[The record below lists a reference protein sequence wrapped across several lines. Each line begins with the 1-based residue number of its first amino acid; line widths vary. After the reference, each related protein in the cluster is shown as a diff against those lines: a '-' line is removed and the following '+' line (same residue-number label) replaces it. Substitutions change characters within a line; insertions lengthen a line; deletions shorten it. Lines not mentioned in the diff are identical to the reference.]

1 MKKIKICV
9 LGVLLST
16 LVLFSC
22 KKESQNVEV
31 NNTQVVDTTTVKTK
45 TVKNTIQVDT
55 TKKITLTKYTLD
67 ELLKLYAGAS
77 SDTSSVSLTKMI
89 ILGEIVDRHE
99 ITVTKYIEY
108 RDKFWGE
115 EKPYVYPLDLAKLKT
130 KLDAASDTEYIQF
143 TFTDERSANDFNYQ
157 IVKNHV
163 FNSFVSCFP
172 VVLMK
177 KIVADPEFDQL
188 VVGKGIKTL
197 TNPPTA
203 YSGDFHIAMLKYTDT
218 KKNVQFFDISEDP
231 R

>member
-1 MKKIKICV
+1 MKKSKICV
-9 LGVLLST
+9 LGVMLST

-22 KKESQNVEV
+22 KNESQSEEV
-31 NNTQVVDTTTVKTK
+31 KDTTVVDTTTVKTK
-45 TVKNTIQVDT
+45 TVENATKVDT
-55 TKKITLTKYTLD
+55 TEKNTLAKYSID
-67 ELLKLYAGAS
+67 ELLKLYAKATT
-77 SDTSSVSLTKMI
+77 DTSSVDFTKVM

-99 ITVTKYIEY
+99 ITVTKYVEY
-108 RDKFWGE
+108 RDKFWGSG
-115 EKPYVYPLDLAKLKT
+115 KPYVYPLDLATLKT
-130 KLDAASDTEYIQF
+130 KLASASDTDYIQF
-143 TFTDERSANDFNYQ
+143 TFTDEQSANDFNYQ

-172 VVLMK
+172 VVLMR